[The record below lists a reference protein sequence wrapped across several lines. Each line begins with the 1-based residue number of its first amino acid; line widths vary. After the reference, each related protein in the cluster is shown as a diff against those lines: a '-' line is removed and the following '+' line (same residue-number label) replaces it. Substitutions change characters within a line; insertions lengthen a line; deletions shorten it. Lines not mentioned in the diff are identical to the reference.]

1 MNDAAVPGVSGGS
14 SDAWGPGDGGGEDI
28 LRLTGV
34 TRAFGNVLAVD
45 NLSLGVRR
53 GEFITLLG
61 PSGCG
66 KTTALRLIAGFE
78 SPNAGAVS
86 FDGVEVTGWTPQR
99 RGFGMVFQ
107 NYALFPHLNV
117 FENVAFGL
125 RARKVAEPR
134 VKDRVGE
141 ALRIVDLD
149 GYGERAVQALSGGQ
163 QQRVALARAL
173 AIEPP
178 LLLLDEPLSN
188 LDQALRVRTR
198 TELRALVKKLGITA
212 IFVTHDQEEA
222 FDLSDRIAV
231 MRAGR
236 IRQFGAPRELYDSPV
251 DRFVAGFVGRA
262 NTLPVRVEQG
272 AVQLGGGVTWPLPR
286 GVDAPAREAALLF
299 RPEAVTFASG
309 ASTVAERGSERSPE
323 RGSERGSE
331 RVVPVPLPGVV
342 RAERFRGAV
351 TFYEVEVEA
360 REGLARDGVDGRAA
374 GEPGS
379 GTTTVFE
386 VASAPG
392 GPRPGTR
399 VGLVPL
405 PDARLHL
412 FPRDEHRDA
421 PGDDRRDDRGV
432 EGRS

>member
-1 MNDAAVPGVSGGS
+1 MSE
-14 SDAWGPGDGGGEDI
+14 GGGEGL

-34 TRAFGNVLAVD
+34 TRRFGSVVAVDDFSLAVQE
-45 NLSLGVRR
+45 
-53 GEFITLLG
+53 GEVLTLLG

-66 KTTALRLIAGFE
+66 KTTALRLVAGFE
-78 SPNAGAVS
+78 LPDAGAIA
-86 FDGVEVTGWTPQR
+86 FGEREVTRWTPQR

-125 RARKVAEPR
+125 RARRLPAESIRAR
-134 VKDRVGE
+134 VDE
-141 ALRIVDLD
+141 ALRIVDLE

-198 TELRALVKKLGITA
+198 TELRALVRKLGITA

-236 IRQFGAPRELYDSPV
+236 IRQIGTPRELYDAPE

-262 NTLPVRVEQG
+262 NTLPVELAEGVIR
-272 AVQLGGGVTWPLPR
+272 LPGGVVWSR
-286 GVDAPAREAALLF
+286 GGASDAASERGGAILLF
-299 RPEAVTFASG
+299 RPED
-309 ASTVAERGSERSPE
+309 VALGEGSEALR
-323 RGSERGSE
+323 
-331 RVVPVPLPGVV
+331 GVV
-342 RAERFRGAV
+342 QAERFRGAV
-351 TFYEVEVEA
+351 TLYEVEV
-360 REGLARDGVDGRAA
+360 DGGMIEVAAPPGRARA
-374 GEPGS
+374 GE
-379 GTTTVFE
+379 
-386 VASAPG
+386 
-392 GPRPGTR
+392 R
-399 VGLVPL
+399 VGVVPV
-405 PDARLHL
+405 PGARLHL
-412 FPRDEHRDA
+412 FP
-421 PGDDRRDDRGV
+421 V
-432 EGRS
+432 EGKGPSQG